1 MKKYCTECGQ
11 PTEYTSSLPKF
22 CQGCGT
28 SFNLLVREKAKASKV
43 IKAKKSV
50 EPEDEEDEEGD
61 DEDEG
66 DESVTHIPNLSHLE
80 VEIEA
85 SKVRGTPLK
94 DIMGTVGDGFE
105 REIPPEQ
112 SKEQFLQQFKK
123 EAGSIRN
130 KGSNE

>member
-28 SFNLLVREKAKASKV
+28 SFNLLAREKAKASKV
-43 IKAKKSV
+43 IKAKKAV
-50 EPEDEEDEEGD
+50 EAE
-61 DEDEG
+61 DEDEDDDG
-66 DESVTHIPNLSHLE
+66 DGSVTHIPNLSQLD
-80 VEIEA
+80 VEIET
-85 SKVRGTPLK
+85 SKVRGISLK
-94 DIMGTVGDGFE
+94 DVMGTAGDGYE
-105 REIPPEQ
+105 REAQPKQ
-112 SKEQFLQQFKK
+112 SKEEFLMQFKK